1 MKRAMLTA
9 AAAMTVLL
17 AAAPAGAV
25 SRYDTQRMSCATI
38 QAALDR
44 DSPAILRFQ
53 SKQSPGVPIYN
64 LYVGCSQDCEGLQ
77 VARTRSVPASDGPC
91 QVIQCG
97 APPHSSR

>member
-1 MKRAMLTA
+1 MKRMMFA
-9 AAAMTVLL
+9 VVSLL
-17 AAAPAGAV
+17 VAAAPANAV
-25 SRYDTQRMSCATI
+25 SRYDTQRMSCVNI

-64 LYVGCSQDCEGLQ
+64 LYVGSREDCEALR
-77 VARTRSVPASDGPC
+77 VPRTRSVPAADGPC
-91 QVIQCG
+91 QVIQCV

>member
-25 SRYDTQRMSCATI
+25 SRYDTQRMSCAKI

-53 SKQSPGVPIYN
+53 SKQSPSVPIYN
-64 LYVGCSQDCEGLQ
+64 LYVGSSEDCEALK
-77 VARTRSVPASDGPC
+77 VARTRSVPAADG
-91 QVIQCG
+91 QC
-97 APPHSSR
+97 AVMQCVTPPHSSR